1 MGIWKRKKRADPAQ
15 EPEVDAAI
23 LRAWLSG
30 ESVGRERA
38 VNIPSL
44 AGC

>member
-23 LRAWLSG
+23 LRAWQKFPLHSQSG
-30 ESVGRERA
+30 
-38 VNIPSL
+38 NL
-44 AGC
+44 

>member
-1 MGIWKRKKRADPAQ
+1 MGILKRKKRADPAQ

-30 ESVGRERA
+30 ESVGSSSNQD
-38 VNIPSL
+38 VQTGN
-44 AGC
+44 